1 MATTETTPETPS
13 ENGRAALEVRD
24 LRVGYGKAVALNLA
38 GQALTVPAGGVTLL
52 LGANGAGK
60 SSLVN
65 AAYGAVR
72 GTGVVLLDGA
82 DVSAA
87 SAVERA
93 RRGMALVP
101 QGRQLFPRMTVRE
114 NLQVMAE
121 LLGLPD
127 EAVDRGIERFE
138 PLRRGVRKSAGVLSG
153 GEQQMLAISRA
164 LLGEPRVL
172 LLDELSTGLAPVIV
186 GELLDLLTGLA
197 EDGVAALLTSPT
209 STRLLRR
216 VDRGYVLV
224 RGGVHAG
231 PLAPDDL
238 DAAYAEALGSVRR
251 DVRDGSAAGHR
262 A

>member
-1 MATTETTPETPS
+1 MTTE
-13 ENGRAALEVRD
+13 NDRVALEVRD

-38 GQALTVPAGGVTLL
+38 GQALVVPTGGVTLL

-72 GTGVVLLDGA
+72 STGVVLLDGE
-82 DVSAA
+82 DVSAT
-87 SAVERA
+87 SAVDRA

-121 LLGLPD
+121 MLDLPD
-127 EAVDRGIERFE
+127 AAVERGIERFE
-138 PLRRGVRKSAGVLSG
+138 PLRRGVNKSAGVLSG

-164 LLGEPRVL
+164 LLNEPRVL

-186 GELLDLLTGLA
+186 SELLDLLTGLA
-197 EDGVAALLTSPT
+197 EEGVASLLTSPT
-209 STRLLRR
+209 STRLLRY
-216 VDRGYVLV
+216 VDSGYVLV
-224 RGGVHAG
+224 RGGVYAG

-238 DAAYAEALGSVRR
+238 EAAYAEALGSVQRN
-251 DVRDGSAAGHR
+251 VRDGSVAGHR
-262 A
+262 I